1 MKIKVGEGGFLE
13 TEWSEE
19 LEEIQSV
26 CCKERTKR
34 RQVGRLLRE
43 RDWLQLAKRGPGG
56 RQDY

>member
-13 TEWSEE
+13 TEWSDEF
-19 LEEIQSV
+19 EEIQRAG
-26 CCKERTKR
+26 CKERTKR

-43 RDWLQLAKRGPGG
+43 REGLQLARRGPGR